1 MTGIV
6 ISVPKLTSLSA
17 KLIIAFD
24 FLMKFKPKMISCFKY
39 GVIMTGTFQRLL
51 SEVKFCS
58 TQYVYLF
65 TINTED
71 LKIEIDGS

>member
-1 MTGIV
+1 
-6 ISVPKLTSLSA
+6 
-17 KLIIAFD
+17 
-24 FLMKFKPKMISCFKY
+24 MKFKQKMISCFKY
-39 GVIMTGTFQRLL
+39 GVIMTGTFQLLL

>member
-1 MTGIV
+1 MTGIL
-6 ISVPKLTSLSA
+6 ISVLKLASLSA
-17 KLIIAFD
+17 KLIIEFD
-24 FLMKFKPKMISCFKY
+24 VLMKFKPKMISCFKY
-39 GVIMTGTFQRLL
+39 GVIMIGTFQFLL

>member
-1 MTGIV
+1 MTGILK
-6 ISVPKLTSLSA
+6 SVPKLTSLSA

-24 FLMKFKPKMISCFKY
+24 VLIKFKLKMIWCFKY
-39 GVIMTGTFQRLL
+39 GVIMTGTFQLLL
-51 SEVKFCS
+51 SEVNFCS

-65 TINTED
+65 TVNTED